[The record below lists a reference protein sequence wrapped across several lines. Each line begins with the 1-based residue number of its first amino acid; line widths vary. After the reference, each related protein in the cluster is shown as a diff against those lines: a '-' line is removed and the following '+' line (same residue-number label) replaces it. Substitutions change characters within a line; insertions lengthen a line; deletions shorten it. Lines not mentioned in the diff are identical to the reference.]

1 MLKINK
7 IFRSVLISLDE
18 SLVGGDK
25 IVWPSSF
32 LTCCHDDGRSC
43 RSVVLRGDYYCDWW
57 SEQVGQTTWSIARAG
72 RCRRSASLCSKE
84 TGDALSAWSETFL
97 E

>member
-7 IFRSVLISLDE
+7 ILEVYLSLDK

-32 LTCCHDDGRSC
+32 VTCCHDGGRGC
-43 RSVVLRGDYYCDWW
+43 RSAVLRSDYYCDWW
-57 SEQVGQTTWSIARAG
+57 
-72 RCRRSASLCSKE
+72 
-84 TGDALSAWSETFL
+84 
-97 E
+97 